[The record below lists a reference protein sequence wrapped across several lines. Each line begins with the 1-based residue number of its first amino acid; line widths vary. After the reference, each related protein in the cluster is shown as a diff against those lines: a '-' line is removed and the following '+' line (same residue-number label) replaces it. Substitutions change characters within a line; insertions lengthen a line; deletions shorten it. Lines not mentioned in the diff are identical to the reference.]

1 MDVNNKIALH
11 KVDVISL
18 KNNILN
24 IKIVF
29 RDTRMGKIW
38 INATIESCFTGEV
51 FKVNYANLQ
60 PIHFIIHSD
69 FPRISQPETFV
80 IKT

>member
-38 INATIESCFTGEV
+38 IMQRMNHVLPVTYSKLIMLISNLFILSFIMIFHV
-51 FKVNYANLQ
+51 SVNQKL
-60 PIHFIIHSD
+60 S
-69 FPRISQPETFV
+69 
-80 IKT
+80 